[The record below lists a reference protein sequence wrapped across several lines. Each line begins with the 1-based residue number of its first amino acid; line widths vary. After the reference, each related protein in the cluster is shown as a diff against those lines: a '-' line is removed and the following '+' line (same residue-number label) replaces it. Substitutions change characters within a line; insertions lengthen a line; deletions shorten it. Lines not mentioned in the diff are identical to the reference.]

1 MGLGLPAPPE
11 EELQL
16 WLHRIPWID
25 EGEGVGLC
33 RCGVGNVCVMLI
45 RNLRALIPPPA
56 WVWVTGTYT
65 PNGEASSMG
74 DSCRFVFFIRIQNV
88 NAILNILGARSID
101 CLTCNRL
108 LTELSKHSNAAV
120 PQAFLS
126 FQPLPLPLRSLRTQ
140 SLLTIPSRPPP
151 SLVSMPAS
159 PASCIS
165 TRSAWACVGGWCGQH

>member
-1 MGLGLPAPPE
+1 MWGRECMRNVNKESSCFDSSSGLG
-11 EELQL
+11 
-16 WLHRIPWID
+16 
-25 EGEGVGLC
+25 VGDW
-33 RCGVGNVCVMLI
+33 NV
-45 RNLRALIPPPA
+45 
-56 WVWVTGTYT
+56 Y

-159 PASCIS
+159 P
-165 TRSAWACVGGWCGQH
+165 